1 MLIYGLVRGFGDLP
15 HSMIIEIV
23 GAMIGRYYF
32 WKKFGENN
40 FLRMAPTI
48 LAGYLTG
55 VGLIAMAT
63 IAMKL
68 IQQAVSG
75 SPF

>member
-1 MLIYGLVRGFGDLP
+1 
-15 HSMIIEIV
+15 
-23 GAMIGRYYF
+23 
-32 WKKFGENN
+32 
-40 FLRMAPTI
+40 MAPTI